1 MNFFSKLIFGFC
13 LTLFLFQGNL
23 VLGIDDTKFFP
34 ATNMKESGLIGETG
48 ETDESGNGQDF
59 LYYIPIFTNILI
71 WAVAPIVAGMFIYA
85 GIQFVY
91 AGGDEEQLNSSKQ
104 FFQYGIMGI
113 IFIFSSYSLMAA
125 VYKII
130 SS

>member
-1 MNFFSKLIFGFC
+1 M
-13 LTLFLFQGNL
+13 LFLSQVTLTFA
-23 VLGIDDTKFFP
+23 IDDEKYFP
-34 ATNMKESGLIGETG
+34 ATNMNKSGMIGEKGDTEVAG
-48 ETDESGNGQDF
+48 ESQDF
-59 LYYIPIFTNILI
+59 LYYIPMFTNII
-71 WAVAPIVAGMFIYA
+71 TWAVAPIVAGMFIFA

-113 IFIFSSYSLMAA
+113 IFIFASYSLMAA